1 MKKKLLALVCAL
13 ALTVSLVGCAL
24 STPDTVGK
32 IGDFEVTSGL
42 YLLAQYDAYQQAAQL
57 ADSEQDTSKVNSFL
71 KATIT
76 TDADTGETAVVKDYV
91 AQKTLETLQTLA
103 AVDARFTELGGEL
116 TEEQKSAADS
126 YAQQLMDNYGD
137 AYTANGIGLE
147 TLKLFQQLQYK
158 HTLLLDLVYGK
169 DGETPVEDGELT
181 EHLDSTMY
189 EIGFITVP
197 LYNTS
202 TFAFASDDQKAEM
215 LSLAQKAVDSYNAAA
230 PEDASSQLTAF
241 NSIASSALTDI
252 CAVLDAEVPSTSTL
266 QTDLLSESDLTDA
279 FTQEGAADTLRGLA
293 YGQAAAIQYTG
304 YALMLAVRL
313 DPLSVSTLDALRSQ
327 ILSDMKGEELDDA
340 LAAYG
345 MLHAD
350 GTPQLDANTGTQAVF
365 DNLLILYSGSSLRD
379 DGRTLDYD
387 LSMGGGVWLNGGH
400 LWQVTWTQGTQSTL
414 ALYDSNGKPLN
425 LPAGRSYIA
434 LLSSLTG
441 QELLVQSSTG
451 EALVGAG

>member
-215 LSLAQKAVDSYNAAA
+215 LQLAQQAATAANLMDYENVEDQVSALHAAA
-230 PEDASSQLTAF
+230 Q
-241 NSIASSALTDI
+241 SALPDI
-252 CAVLDAEVPSTSTL
+252 YAVLDATPSDDASSV
-266 QTDLLSESDLTDA
+266 QTELLTESDLTST
-279 FTQEGAADTLRGLA
+279 FTQDGAADAVRGLV
-293 YGQAAAIQYTG
+293 YGEAAAVQYNG
-304 YALMLAVRL
+304 YSVILMMRI
-313 DPLSVSTLDALRSQ
+313 DPLQVSTLDALRSQ

-345 MLHAD
+345 A
-350 GTPQLDANTGTQAVF
+350 QLD
-365 DNLLILYSGSSLRD
+365 
-379 DGRTLDYD
+379 
-387 LSMGGGVWLNGGH
+387 
-400 LWQVTWTQGTQSTL
+400 STL
-414 ALYDSNGKPLN
+414 SSSAMSK
-425 LPAGRSYIA
+425 LPAAKIVNATSA
-434 LLSSLTG
+434 NSANS
-441 QELLVQSSTG
+441 
-451 EALVGAG
+451 

>member
-147 TLKLFQQLQYK
+147 TLKLYQQLQYK
-158 HTLLLDLVYGK
+158 HTLLLDLIYGK
-169 DGETPVEDGELT
+169 DGETPVDDADLT
-181 EHLDSTMY
+181 EHLDSQMY
-189 EIGFITVP
+189 ELAYVNIP

-202 TFAFASDDQKAEM
+202 TFVFASDDQKAEM
-215 LSLAQKAVDSYNAAA
+215 LQLAQQAATAANLMDYENVEDQVSALHAAA
-230 PEDASSQLTAF
+230 Q
-241 NSIASSALTDI
+241 SALPDI
-252 CAVLDAEVPSTSTL
+252 YAVLDATPSDDASSV
-266 QTDLLSESDLTDA
+266 QTELLTESDLTST
-279 FTQEGAADTLRGLA
+279 FTQDGAADAVRGLV
-293 YGQAAAIQYTG
+293 YGEAAAVQYNG
-304 YALMLAVRL
+304 YSVILMMRI
-313 DPLSVSTLDALRSQ
+313 DPLQVSTLDALRSQ
-327 ILSDMKGEELDDA
+327 ILSDMKGEELNDA

-345 MLHAD
+345 A
-350 GTPQLDANTGTQAVF
+350 QLD
-365 DNLLILYSGSSLRD
+365 
-379 DGRTLDYD
+379 
-387 LSMGGGVWLNGGH
+387 
-400 LWQVTWTQGTQSTL
+400 STL
-414 ALYDSNGKPLN
+414 SSSAMSK
-425 LPAGRSYIA
+425 LPAAKIVNATSA
-434 LLSSLTG
+434 NSANS
-441 QELLVQSSTG
+441 
-451 EALVGAG
+451 